1 LRISVNTVINKPKP
15 KPVPKETPKEPAPET
30 KEGAGNDK
38 MDEDAPPLEDA
49 DDKTAGNMDLD

>member
-1 LRISVNTVINKPKP
+1 VNIVINKPKP
-15 KPVPKETPKEPAPET
+15 KPVPKETPKKEETTSET
-30 KEGAGNDK
+30 KEGTANDK